1 MRRKATNVPLKQFNM
16 PLELSP
22 QIESG
27 PPFTECVSTANG
39 EGQGPDSRE
48 MARRLQDLIEQIQDQ
63 PNPATRVLLQ
73 ECLQSLLAF
82 YGDGLSRILSH
93 IQGCG
98 SGAHDL
104 VERLGRDPAVSGL
117 LLIHGL
123 HPVGLETRLRG
134 ALEKVRPYM
143 QSHRGN
149 IELLSL
155 ENEVARV
162 RLAGTCKSCPSSA
175 ITLELAVRRAVDEAC
190 PDLLGFEV
198 VAAATEIPA

>member
-1 MRRKATNVPLKQFNM
+1 M
-16 PLELSP
+16 PLELNP
-22 QIESG
+22 RIEPG
-27 PPFTECVSTANG
+27 PPYTECVSTANG
-39 EGQGPDSRE
+39 EARGPDSRE
-48 MARRLQDLIEQIQDQ
+48 MARRLQELIEQIQGQ
-63 PNPATRVLLQ
+63 PNPAARVLLQ

-93 IQGCG
+93 IQDCG
-98 SGAHDL
+98 PGAREL
-104 VERLGRDPAVSGL
+104 LQRLGQDPAVSGL

-123 HPVGLETRLRG
+123 HPVALETRLRG

-143 QSHRGN
+143 QSHGGN

-198 VAAATEIPA
+198 VAAAAQVTA